1 MGLLLGNM
9 GIFGFLCSAFIAQ
22 PAKTILKSLGWEGEI
37 LEQERSIMDVIRELL
52 SPVPG
57 IPTCFYFCQL
67 SDSDDQFTND
77 VAGAIKSKII
87 WVEAIIDDESM
98 ASDKDDSS
106 SSTET
111 QAGVDVDG
119 SVTVLA
125 QGE

>member
-1 MGLLLGNM
+1 M
-9 GIFGFLCSAFIAQ
+9 
-22 PAKTILKSLGWEGEI
+22 
-37 LEQERSIMDVIRELL
+37 
-52 SPVPG
+52 
-57 IPTCFYFCQL
+57 
-67 SDSDDQFTND
+67 
-77 VAGAIKSKII
+77 
-87 WVEAIIDDESM
+87 EAIIDDESM